1 MGVPARNIA
10 KQLAAPV
17 VQLFTNPTS
26 GSYSRE
32 RIAELARSLEAEGAT
47 VLHCDSGGDP
57 EFAETATHVC
67 VVGGD
72 GTVRRVAGAMARQ
85 TRAVPLSIYPS
96 GTINL
101 LAREAEYPADPRAF
115 ARLVLQGRAG
125 RPHYPVA
132 LGDGF
137 FFSCAGAGPD
147 SYAVER
153 VSLPLKRRI
162 GRLAYA
168 AAFCKLLWHWPRH
181 SIRLEAEG
189 RVLECE
195 AFYVAKGRY
204 YAGAWSLARAARVHD
219 PLLHL
224 VALPRA
230 RRRDYARFVF
240 GLICGRD
247 ASRQAGVVSFTCREL
262 TATCKVALPLQA
274 DGDIVGTLPASMA
287 VSEVPLAFC

>member
-1 MGVPARNIA
+1 M
-10 KQLAAPV
+10 QLI
-17 VQLFTNPTS
+17 TNPTS
-26 GSYSRE
+26 GSYSRA
-32 RIAELARSLEAEGAT
+32 RVARLAQSLEAEGAT
-47 VLHCDSGGDP
+47 VLHCESAGEP
-57 EFAETATHVC
+57 RFAATATHVC

-85 TRAVPLSIYPS
+85 ERAVPLSIYPS

-115 ARLVLQGRAG
+115 ARLVLAGRAG

-137 FFSCAGAGPD
+137 FFSCAGVGPD
-147 SYAVER
+147 SCAVER
-153 VSLPLKRRI
+153 VSLPLKRWI
-162 GRLAYA
+162 GRLAYG
-168 AAFCKLLWHWPRH
+168 AAFCQLLWHWSRH
-181 SIRLEAEG
+181 TIRLESEG

-204 YAGAWSLARAARVHD
+204 YAGAWSLAQSARVHD
-219 PLLHL
+219 PLFH
-224 VALPRA
+224 VIALPTA

-247 ASRQAGVVSFTCREL
+247 ASRQAGVETFTCRAL
-262 TATCKVALPLQA
+262 SATSEAGLPIQA
-274 DGDIVGTLPASMA
+274 DGDIVGRLPVTMN
-287 VSEVPLAFC
+287 VGEVPLTFC